1 MFTNCVTLLFLFIVL
16 IVISCVI
23 YYNSVFYYYVVPSEI
38 DIHFQRQVREII
50 SNCKWNSMYKLRE
63 VHCEE
68 LANTIIHLVDRSELD
83 SLHTSNDKYPDGRP
97 IRFSMTL
104 TRPMQVP
111 KIYIDSVN
119 WLKSVPESKLSIE
132 DYRKYVITHE
142 LGHALGYDHVPCN
155 KDTAVNGICP
165 VMYQSTRGCPDG
177 FKCGTDVSRND
188 WINPFKDSVITWM
201 NWMSNG
207 LNYWF
212 VE

>member
-1 MFTNCVTLLFLFIVL
+1 MKLLFILIILVIIACIVH
-16 IVISCVI
+16 
-23 YYNSVFYYYVVPSEI
+23 YNSVFYYYTVPSEI

-50 SNCKWNSMYKLRE
+50 SKCKWNSMYKLRE

-68 LANTIIHLVDRSELD
+68 LADTIIYLVDRSELD
-83 SLHTSNDKYPDGRP
+83 SLHTSGDKYPDGRP

-104 TRPMQVP
+104 TKPMQVP

-155 KDTAVNGICP
+155 KDTAVNGTCP
-165 VMYQSTRGCPDG
+165 VMYQSTRGCPNG
-177 FKCGTDVSRND
+177 FACGTDVSRND
-188 WINPFKDSVITWM
+188 WSNPFKDDWYSWI
-201 NWMSNG
+201 NWVSNG

>member
-1 MFTNCVTLLFLFIVL
+1 MFASCTKLLFLL
-16 IVISCVI
+16 IILVIIAYVV
-23 YYNSVFYYYVVPSEI
+23 YYNSTFTYYTVPSEI
-38 DIHFQRQVREII
+38 DIHFQRQVRDII
-50 SNCKWNSMYKLRE
+50 SKCKWNRMYKLRE

-68 LANTIIHLVDRSELD
+68 LADTVIHLVDRSELD
-83 SLHTSNDKYPDGRP
+83 SLHTSDDKYPDGRP

-132 DYRKYVITHE
+132 DYRQYVITHE

-155 KDTAVNGICP
+155 KDTAVNGVCP

-177 FKCGTDVSRND
+177 FACGKDVSYYD
-188 WINPFKDSVITWM
+188 WLNPFKE
-201 NWMSNG
+201 NWYSWISNT
-207 LNYWF
+207 LNGWF